1 MNNNIELRSVRE
13 LMGMNYFIPAYQR
26 GYRWTKSQ
34 VEDLLNDLLAF
45 ATKKNKTEKE
55 FYCLQ
60 PIVLRNIQEDVLS
73 DDHRKSSIQNA
84 TIYEVIDG
92 QQRLTTILIILKYL
106 QDKVLKGD
114 TFESE
119 YRFSLYKIIYETRPN
134 LVEIFNQLDVINQ
147 DNIDYEHITT
157 NYNIVSKWFDAQ
169 AEPRKSRESILNVL
183 INDNTEP
190 NVKVIWYE
198 LNDQTQNPVDTFL
211 RINLGKIALT
221 NGELI
226 KALLLQESNFGKS
239 ELAELQQMEIAQ
251 EWDAMERTFHNEN
264 FWWFIANDEFI
275 SSTRIEYVLN
285 LYFQLALDKDN
296 SILEFSGTD
305 KDQTFRY

>member
-264 FWWFIANDEFI
+264 
-275 SSTRIEYVLN
+275 
-285 LYFQLALDKDN
+285 
-296 SILEFSGTD
+296 
-305 KDQTFRY
+305 

>member
-1 MNNNIELRSVRE
+1 MRKQN
-13 LMGMNYFIPAYQR
+13 
-26 GYRWTKSQ
+26 
-34 VEDLLNDLLAF
+34 
-45 ATKKNKTEKE
+45 
-55 FYCLQ
+55 
-60 PIVLRNIQEDVLS
+60 QENL
-73 DDHRKSSIQNA
+73 
-84 TIYEVIDG
+84 
-92 QQRLTTILIILKYL
+92 
-106 QDKVLKGD
+106 
-114 TFESE
+114 ES
-119 YRFSLYKIIYETRPN
+119 
-134 LVEIFNQLDVINQ
+134 
-147 DNIDYEHITT
+147 
-157 NYNIVSKWFDAQ
+157 
-169 AEPRKSRESILNVL
+169 SILNVL

-264 FWWFIANDEFI
+264 SWWFIANDEFI

-285 LYFQLALDKDN
+285 LYFQLALDKDT
-296 SILEFSGTD
+296 IV
-305 KDQTFRY
+305 Y